1 MMTEERFQKIMHK
14 AIDPARS
21 LSTANIQNLINFD
34 DIIYRH
40 NAILGDGTSL
50 SIQAGLGMRCA
61 KKSSNSTEYSSWE
74 VGVFDDVPAQ
84 FIQYADVTTV
94 TTILKVGKLVVCNYV
109 PTEVILELINE
120 RGGTLELEISE

>member
-1 MMTEERFQKIMHK
+1 MTEQRFQKIMHK

-21 LSTANIQNLINFD
+21 LPTVNLQKFINVD
-34 DIIYRH
+34 DITYRYP
-40 NAILGDGTSL
+40 AILGDGTSL

-61 KKSSNSTEYSSWE
+61 KKSTNSTEYGLWE

-84 FIQYADVTTV
+84 FIQYAEAEP
-94 TTILKVGKLVVCNYV
+94 TILKVGKLVLCNYV
-109 PTEVILELINE
+109 PTKVILEVINE